1 MSGVPCRV
9 RPVAPERE
17 ASSGAWSRSRTS
29 RGGAAP
35 FIGEDASR
43 MPWVQAVPAGRRAM
57 GARDSGPL
65 SPAGLPRQRGGAAIF
80 PPAAHGAWQTA
91 RRRRASVRALRPH
104 PREGVMLAEFK
115 KFLLQTNAMALAV
128 GVIIGGAVGKVVSS
142 LVSDIL

>member
-1 MSGVPCRV
+1 MGSGCP
-9 RPVAPERE
+9 
-17 ASSGAWSRSRTS
+17 
-29 RGGAAP
+29 GG
-35 FIGEDASR
+35 
-43 MPWVQAVPAGRRAM
+43 MPRHGFARFRRLPAG
-57 GARDSGPL
+57 GPARL
-65 SPAGLPRQRGGAAIF
+65 CRGAAIF

-142 LVSDIL
+142 LVS